1 MSKGFD
7 ASIPVLTEVVREE
20 PAPAAAAEPAAAP
33 AEILGTDWPQFERE
47 ISERILQQLQARVDF
62 VLEQRIRDSIAG
74 VLGCFPARTDRPA
87 ARRPARHP
95 GPDRQPRR
103 AAGNHPPQGTKKVIP
118 AARPG
123 APRPCPVRC

>member
-20 PAPAAAAEPAAAP
+20 PAPVAAEPAAAP

-74 VLGCFPARTDRPA
+74 VLDASLRELTGQLREGLHDTL
-87 ARRPARHP
+87 
-95 GPDRQPRR
+95 GQIVSR
-103 AAGNHPPQGTKKVIP
+103 AVQQEITHLKAQKK
-118 AARPG
+118 
-123 APRPCPVRC
+123 